1 MIVVLIYA
9 ATDQVSFVF
18 IRNYS
23 VLFTTPLINILPY
36 ANAIITVLD
45 DLIFITAP
53 DGMRLYSIDPTFT
66 YLSLV
71 PYPTAPW

>member
-18 IRNYS
+18 IRNYV
-23 VLFTTPLINILPY
+23 VLFTTPLISILPY
-36 ANAIITVLD
+36 ATAMIGVLEN
-45 DLIFITAP
+45 LIFITAP
-53 DGMRLYSIDPTFT
+53 DGIRLYSIDPTFT
-66 YLSLV
+66 CLSLV

>member
-23 VLFTTPLINILPY
+23 VLFTTPLISIFTY
-36 ANAIITVLD
+36 ATAIINVLD
-45 DLIFITAP
+45 NLIILTAP
-53 DGMRLYSIDPTFT
+53 DGIRFYSIDPTFT